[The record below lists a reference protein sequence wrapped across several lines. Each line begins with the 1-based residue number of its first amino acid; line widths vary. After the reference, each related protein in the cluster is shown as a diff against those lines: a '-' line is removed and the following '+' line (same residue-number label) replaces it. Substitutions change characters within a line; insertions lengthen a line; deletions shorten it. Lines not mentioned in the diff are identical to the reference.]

1 MNQLHSTALLNT
13 MTKTAYRRKGLI
25 GHMVSE
31 DQSPRWWSK
40 GMAARTA
47 KSSQLKLQAEIRT
60 AWEWYESFEAPKPTV
75 GDTPSLN

>member
-1 MNQLHSTALLNT
+1 MNWLHSTALINT

-25 GHMVSE
+25 GHMFQRVRV
-31 DQSPRWWSK
+31 RWWSK

-47 KSSQLKLQAEIRT
+47 ESSQLKLQAEIRT
-60 AWEWYESFEAPKPTV
+60 AWEWHESFEAPKPTV